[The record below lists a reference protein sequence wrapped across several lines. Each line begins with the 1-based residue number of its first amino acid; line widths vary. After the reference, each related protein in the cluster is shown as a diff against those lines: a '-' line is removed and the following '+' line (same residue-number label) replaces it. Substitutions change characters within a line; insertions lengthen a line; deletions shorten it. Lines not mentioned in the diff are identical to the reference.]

1 MTENPRGTGTERS
14 NRSVHGLLTT
24 SEELHILWCQCCF
37 SHHSEVR
44 FVTGSF
50 LFFKLHS
57 ETKTVVRKSIFFVVP
72 VPVLTPPAVQHNGT
86 GVTTTGQWHLYQS
99 LAQYND
105 IVPPGWYWRGARQE
119 IGDSPVSV
127 QHHIPEAPELRGRAH
142 GEECHQRDLG
152 REHWAG
158 LWTTPRKLPP
168 APPPPPPLY
177 YYYYYQR
184 LATGRLTWKFVV
196 TFPPGSKRDLSLSS
210 NLKLHLT

>member
-1 MTENPRGTGTERS
+1 MTENPRGTGTGRG
-14 NRSVHGLLTT
+14 NRSARGLLTT

-44 FVTGSF
+44 FVTESF
-50 LFFKLHS
+50 FIFLVLPSTGFFKLHS
-57 ETKTVVRKSIFFVVP
+57 ETKTVVRKLIFLF
-72 VPVLTPPAVQHNGT
+72 LSWRHLLSQHNGA

-99 LAQYND
+99 LVQYND
-105 IVPPGWYWRGARQE
+105 IDPGWYWLGARQE
-119 IGDSPVSV
+119 IGDSPVSA

-168 APPPPPPLY
+168 APPPPPPPLPPLLLLLLPASRY
-177 YYYYYQR
+177 R
-184 LATGRLTWKFVV
+184 LV
-196 TFPPGSKRDLSLSS
+196 DLKVCCNFSS
-210 NLKLHLT
+210 WV